1 MKLID
6 KFMVGLMVASV
17 NGVALAQQNF
27 KLNDVKSTSGAGSN
41 DLTSLTKK
49 GGETA
54 QSFADFAIII
64 FALIGLV
71 IFGLSLFAMYKAGKD
86 DRESPKGAI
95 VGCLIGGALTAV
107 TVLLGMTRNTFG
119 F

>member
-1 MKLID
+1 MKLIG
-6 KFMVGLMVASV
+6 KAIVGLMGASISSV
-17 NGVALAQQNF
+17 VLAQFQSSPRGAN
-27 KLNDVKSTSGAGSN
+27 GAGAN
-41 DLTSLTKK
+41 DLTALTKK
-49 GGETA
+49 GAETA
-54 QSFADFAIII
+54 QNFADFAIII

-107 TVLLGMTRNTFG
+107 TVLLGMTGNTFG
-119 F
+119 I